1 MVHIHYSRLMLK
13 SPPFPW
19 NLMITKMMTDND
31 DDDHDAY
38 DDDTSGDAGDDEILL
53 PQYGESQEVLF
64 LTFVFLSCAS

>member
-1 MVHIHYSRLMLK
+1 MK
-13 SPPFPW
+13 SKSSPVEASSY
-19 NLMITKMMTDND
+19 
-31 DDDHDAY
+31 AY

>member
-1 MVHIHYSRLMLK
+1 
-13 SPPFPW
+13 
-19 NLMITKMMTDND
+19 MITKMMTDND

-38 DDDTSGDAGDDEILL
+38 DDDTSGDAGRDEILL

>member
-19 NLMITKMMTDND
+19 NLMISKMMTDND

-38 DDDTSGDAGDDEILL
+38 DDDHDAYDDDTSGDAGD
-53 PQYGESQEVLF
+53 
-64 LTFVFLSCAS
+64 

>member
-1 MVHIHYSRLMLK
+1 M
-13 SPPFPW
+13 
-19 NLMITKMMTDND
+19 TAKMMTDND